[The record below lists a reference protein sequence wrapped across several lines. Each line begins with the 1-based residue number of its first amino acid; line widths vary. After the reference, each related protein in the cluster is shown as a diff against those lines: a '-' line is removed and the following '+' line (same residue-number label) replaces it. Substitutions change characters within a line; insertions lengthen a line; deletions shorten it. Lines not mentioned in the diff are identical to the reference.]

1 MTESTIT
8 PFEEFSQK
16 LHRIAAERDE
26 TLGAIDDGYAKRLA
40 GGAAGDLYRPYIAER
55 KSVIN
60 MFKLD
65 AISVAKDYTREVPD
79 GSPPLPELPDPSGAY
94 PAPHQEVVT
103 APAANQEIHQPE
115 PRKQRPN
122 RKAKLIGFVGAAIL
136 TLGLIATIS
145 SINNGSTGG
154 SSSSGSGSYT
164 SSVRTVVYEVEGTA
178 KSVDITME
186 STSGTSQ
193 QSNLKVPLSS
203 KSGSRGLTVEM
214 NRGDFV
220 YISAQNQG
228 SSGSVTCRIT
238 VDGAVVSTVTSSG
251 GYTIATCSGTAP

>member
-1 MTESTIT
+1 MTESTVT
-8 PFEEFSQK
+8 PFEDFSQR
-16 LHRIAAERDE
+16 LRRRAAERDGA
-26 TLGAIDDGYAKRLA
+26 LAAIDNDYAKGLA
-40 GGAAGDLYRPYIAER
+40 RGVVGDLYTPYLSER
-55 KSVIN
+55 ESVIN

-65 AISVAKDYTREVPD
+65 AISIGKEYTQGAPA
-79 GSPPLPELPDPSGAY
+79 SSSPLPAPPAPSAAY
-94 PAPHQEVVT
+94 PAPHHRMS
-103 APAANQEIHQPE
+103 PAMTGNQPIQQPE
-115 PRKQRPN
+115 VRKRRST
-122 RKAKLIGFVGAAIL
+122 RKAKLIGFVGAGIL
-136 TLGLIATIS
+136 TLGLIATIT
-145 SINNGSTGG
+145 SINNGRTAN
-154 SSSSGSGSYT
+154 SSSSGSGGYT

-203 KSGSRGLTVEM
+203 KSGSRGLTLEM

-238 VDGAVVSTVTSSG
+238 VDGVVVSTVTSSG